1 MLKPL
6 RRFNSFPG
14 RLLLNLSVAFICNLL
29 EMLKRWNMLKCP
41 DGVWPIT
48 YTYKWFVKFTKFGK
62 LGTNLSLILFNFVIF
77 LGGGGGRRG
86 RGTYLIVCFTCLQ
99 VRLFWVLDSFFVRL
113 GSRFVEVT
121 LTLGNRSGNETM
133 KRFFRKLG
141 LCIHK

>member
-77 LGGGGGRRG
+77 WGGGRAKG
-86 RGTYLIVCFTCLQ
+86 QGYLFDCLFY
-99 VRLFWVLDSFFVRL
+99 LFASSFVWVLDSFFIRL

>member
-77 LGGGGGRRG
+77 WGGGRAKG
-86 RGTYLIVCFTCLQ
+86 QGYLFDCLFY
-99 VRLFWVLDSFFVRL
+99 LFASSFVLGF
-113 GSRFVEVT
+113 RFLFCQTGE
-121 LTLGNRSGNETM
+121 
-133 KRFFRKLG
+133 
-141 LCIHK
+141 

>member
-6 RRFNSFPG
+6 RRFNSFSG

-62 LGTNLSLILFNFVIF
+62 LGTNLSLILFNFVILF
-77 LGGGGGRRG
+77 WGGGRRG
-86 RGTYLIVCFTCLQ
+86 RGTYLIVCFY
-99 VRLFWVLDSFFVRL
+99 LFASSFVLGF
-113 GSRFVEVT
+113 RFLFCQTGE
-121 LTLGNRSGNETM
+121 
-133 KRFFRKLG
+133 
-141 LCIHK
+141 